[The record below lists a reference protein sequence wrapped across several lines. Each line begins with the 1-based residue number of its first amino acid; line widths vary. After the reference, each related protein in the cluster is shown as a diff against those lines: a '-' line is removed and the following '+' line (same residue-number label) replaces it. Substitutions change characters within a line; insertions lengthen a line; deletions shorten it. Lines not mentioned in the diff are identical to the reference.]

1 MPELVVSD
9 VPAEIVEALQRR
21 AASAGTS
28 AEAEH
33 RRILEDALRT
43 PHRDFWEKA
52 ARLRAEIGRLDVDTT
67 DIIRFYRDTR

>member
-1 MPELVVSD
+1 MPDLLVSD

-21 AASAGTS
+21 AERAGTS

-33 RRILEDALRT
+33 LRILEKALL
-43 PHRDFWEKA
+43 PHRAFWEEA

-67 DIIRFYRDTR
+67 EIIRFYRDTR